1 VKIEFLETIKVFN
14 GELCHIDYHQ
24 ERYERTLRSFGIKD
38 FIELQEVLLPPKK
51 GLYRCRVVYGLNSQ
65 LTQHYYRYEK
75 REIKQLKLI
84 ESETISYEKKYA
96 NREELDELFSKRGE
110 CDDII
115 IVKNGLLSDTTIA
128 NIAFYDE
135 KQWWTPRRA
144 LLAGTTRKR
153 LLERGFLKERDIRV
167 EDLRGYSQFAVMNA
181 MVDFDIITDKKIEEI
196 IC

>member
-1 VKIEFLETIKVFN
+1 MIRVNAISQQNSLVKIEFLETIKVFN

-96 NREELDELFSKRGE
+96 NREELDELFLKRGE

-115 IVKNGLLSDTTIA
+115 IVKMDS
-128 NIAFYDE
+128 
-135 KQWWTPRRA
+135 
-144 LLAGTTRKR
+144 
-153 LLERGFLKERDIRV
+153 
-167 EDLRGYSQFAVMNA
+167 
-181 MVDFDIITDKKIEEI
+181 
-196 IC
+196 